1 MAKTSAK
8 PESHPIAVF
17 ALKEKR
23 AEIAGTIAE
32 LQRQIAQH
40 RADLMHIHYTLR
52 LIDPCSR
59 SLRRVPSGSA
69 FRQSAISRKG
79 NCRAASM
86 PPCGETRPD
95 EAMAEEQLADPR
107 IRSFACRDS
116 YPGPVQMAIDG
127 KLIRLRD
134 GYNVRWELAEAD
146 PL

>member
-1 MAKTSAK
+1 MFSVIETRAK
-8 PESHPIAVF
+8 
-17 ALKEKR
+17 
-23 AEIAGTIAE
+23 
-32 LQRQIAQH
+32 
-40 RADLMHIHYTLR
+40 
-52 LIDPCSR
+52 
-59 SLRRVPSGSA
+59 RVRFSTVGY
-69 FRQSAISRKG
+69 FEKG

-116 YPGPVQMAIDG
+116 YPGSVQMAIDG